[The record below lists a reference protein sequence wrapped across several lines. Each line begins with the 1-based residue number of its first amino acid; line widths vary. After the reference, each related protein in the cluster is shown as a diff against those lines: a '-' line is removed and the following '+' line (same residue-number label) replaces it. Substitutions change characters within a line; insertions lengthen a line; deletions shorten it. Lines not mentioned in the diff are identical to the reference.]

1 MRKVLARS
9 FALGKT
15 RGMRKWLPLI
25 SICLGTFMLLI
36 DVTIVN
42 VALPSM
48 ASSLRTSFTQLQ
60 WVVDIYALA
69 LAALL
74 LGVGSASDLLG
85 RRNVYICGLVV
96 FALASLTAGI
106 SGSTAMLIAARGIQG
121 IGAAAMFAT
130 TIALINSSY
139 SGPDRGVAFGVWG
152 AFNGAAAATGPILGG
167 LLTQGLSWR
176 WIFFVNL
183 PISVV
188 AIAVSVYGL
197 APDRPARRGRIDVWG
212 VAAFTAGAGSVTLA
226 LTRVSENGWTS
237 VTTLGL
243 IGFGLVALLTFIAVE
258 RRSARPILDLALLR
272 RRSFSGVLAGAL
284 LLSVAAFADLA
295 YISLWLQSVR
305 AMGPIHAGL
314 TVLPLGACSLLVSLS
329 VGRFLHGSPRWTI
342 SGGLA
347 LIGAGTPRQ
356 RPPVRRIVVAEH
368 SAGPR
373 RRRDRRRLRH
383 PCARLGSAR
392 RASRRPRR
400 DGRGS
405 RQHRPP
411 ARLCAR
417 DRRPR
422 PDLPERD
429 PA

>member
-1 MRKVLARS
+1 
-9 FALGKT
+9 
-15 RGMRKWLPLI
+15 
-25 SICLGTFMLLI
+25 MLLI

-106 SGSTAMLIAARGIQG
+106 SGSTAMLIAARGVQG

-139 SGPDRGVAFGVWG
+139 RGRDRGVAFGVWG

-212 VAAFTAGAGSVTLA
+212 IAAFTAAAGSVTLA

-258 RRSARPILDLALLR
+258 RHSARPILDLALLR
-272 RRSFSGVLAGAL
+272 RRSILRGAGRRAPPLRRRLRRPRLHLA
-284 LLSVAAFADLA
+284 VAAVGSGHGPDRCRPHGAPARCLLA
-295 YISLWLQSVR
+295 
-305 AMGPIHAGL
+305 AGL
-314 TVLPLGACSLLVSLS
+314 AQRRPLP
-329 VGRFLHGSPRWTI
+329 PQ
-342 SGGLA
+342 LA
-347 LIGAGTPRQ
+347 ALDDQRRARPDRRRNAHQ
-356 RPPVRRIVVAEH
+356 RPPLRRIVVAER
-368 SAGPR
+368 SCRAWSSP
-373 RRRDRRRLRH
+373 
-383 PCARLGSAR
+383 GSASAAPPLCSPR
-392 RASRRPRR
+392 PRSPRSQPTAAGWPREPSTPRASSASRS
-400 DGRGS
+400 GS
-405 RQHRPP
+405 PSS
-411 ARLCAR
+411 A
-417 DRRPR
+417 
-422 PDLPERD
+422 
-429 PA
+429 